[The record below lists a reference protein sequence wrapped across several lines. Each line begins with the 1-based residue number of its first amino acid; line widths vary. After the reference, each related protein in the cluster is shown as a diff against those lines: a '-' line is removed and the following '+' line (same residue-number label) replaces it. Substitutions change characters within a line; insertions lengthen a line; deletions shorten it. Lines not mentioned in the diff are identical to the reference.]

1 MSNSKT
7 YLVVGFSKN
16 KRGNTIV
23 RFTNKLQDRI
33 RTLKS
38 HAIEGMKFYPLP
50 KPMTK
55 IEAAR
60 WFNAEQ
66 STSLSERCATAQVIS
81 SQLAA

>member
-1 MSNSKT
+1 MSNLKT

-16 KRGNTIV
+16 ERGNTIV

-33 RTLKS
+33 HTLKS
-38 HAIEGMKFYPLP
+38 HAIEGMKFYPLL
-50 KPMTK
+50 KSMKK

-60 WFNAEQ
+60 WLNTEQ
-66 STSLSERCATAQVIS
+66 STSLSERCAIAEVIS